1 MRNTFLISKAA
12 QRGRGSALW
21 LLPLGLASAMA
32 HAQQAPDA
40 PAVPAVEEVVPAPV
54 VAAAD
59 AQGPA
64 DTATDAVAAPAPVAA
79 PEPVPALAAAPV
91 AAAEPSL
98 PPAPAPQ
105 PVPTTDVAP
114 EAVAAEQAIAAA
126 PAATPV
132 AAAPAV
138 ASAVAAPATATPVAT
153 APVAAPSA
161 APAQVPAPVA
171 AAAQVAETAPAP
183 APVPQPAPV
192 AAAPPIIPLAPD
204 QAAERQL
211 GARCPVDLAGRLA
224 PQGDLMIGA
233 CQGTLPP
240 HLAALLVAVTEQ
252 DIHLP
257 RSWREREV
265 RQKAWFKA
273 VAGVGER
280 PDFIARLGDIWVRS
294 FEGADAS
301 TTTYLVSAP
310 FDCADGALPN
320 ENTAEPVRLAAGDCG
335 QAYVRQRVYQVG
347 SDGAPQDI
355 TATAMPAAPSIAEAD
370 RARHRAR
377 EGKVSLD
384 HSKLQY
390 GPAMRWFVQYP
401 ESPQKTGPHSFSDW
415 NREHLS
421 FVVWNGTRFELRDTV
436 TRAQWP
442 CDPVAPGDKACGGFP
457 DSGPDAYVLAGPA
470 ANSAVSSP

>member
-1 MRNTFLISKAA
+1 MRNTFLRSQAA
-12 QRGRGSALW
+12 QRGRAPALW
-21 LLPLGLASAMA
+21 LLPLGLAAAMA

-40 PAVPAVEEVVPAPV
+40 PA
-54 VAAAD
+54 
-59 AQGPA
+59 
-64 DTATDAVAAPAPVAA
+64 
-79 PEPVPALAAAPV
+79 APV
-91 AAAEPSL
+91 AAAEPVPVLVAAPVPSM
-98 PPAPAPQ
+98 PPAPEPAPQ
-105 PVPTTDVAP
+105 PQPATDVAP
-114 EAVAAEQAIAAA
+114 EAVSAEPASAPAPAAA
-126 PAATPV
+126 PM
-132 AAAPAV
+132 APPADV
-138 ASAVAAPATATPVAT
+138 ASTNAAPVAT
-153 APVAAPSA
+153 APVAAPPP
-161 APAQVPAPVA
+161 APAQVPAPAPAVA
-171 AAAQVAETAPAP
+171 QAPDTAPASAPVPSPAP
-183 APVPQPAPV
+183 APV
-192 AAAPPIIPLAPD
+192 APPIIPLAPD

-233 CQGTLPP
+233 CQGALPP
-240 HLAALLVAVTEQ
+240 HLAALLVALPEQ

-273 VAGVGER
+273 VAGVGQR

-320 ENTAEPVRLAAGDCG
+320 ENTAEPVRLAAGSCG

-347 SDGAPQDI
+347 SDGVPQDI
-355 TATAMPAAPSIAEAD
+355 TAMAMPAAPSIAEAD
-370 RARHRAR
+370 RARHRTR
-377 EGKVSLD
+377 EGRISLD

-415 NREHLS
+415 NREHLA

>member
-1 MRNTFLISKAA
+1 
-12 QRGRGSALW
+12 
-21 LLPLGLASAMA
+21 MA

-40 PAVPAVEEVVPAPV
+40 PAAPAVEEAVPAV

-59 AQGPA
+59 AQTPA
-64 DTATDAVAAPAPVAA
+64 DAATDAVAAPAPVAA
-79 PEPVPALAAAPV
+79 AEPVPALVAAPV
-91 AAAEPSL
+91 PSM
-98 PPAPAPQ
+98 PPAPEPAPQ
-105 PVPTTDVAP
+105 PQPATGVAP
-114 EAVAAEQAIAAA
+114 EAVSAEPASAPAPAAA
-126 PAATPV
+126 PM
-132 AAAPAV
+132 APPTDV
-138 ASAVAAPATATPVAT
+138 ASTNAAPVAT
-153 APVAAPSA
+153 APVAAPPP
-161 APAQVPAPVA
+161 APAQVPAPAPAVA
-171 AAAQVAETAPAP
+171 PAPDTAPASVPVPPSAP
-183 APVPQPAPV
+183 API
-192 AAAPPIIPLAPD
+192 APPIIPLAPD

-240 HLAALLVAVTEQ
+240 HLAALLVALPEQ

-273 VAGVGER
+273 VAGMGQR

-320 ENTAEPVRLAAGDCG
+320 ENTADPVRLAAGSCG

-347 SDGAPQDI
+347 SDGVPQDI
-355 TATAMPAAPSIAEAD
+355 TAMAMPAAPSIAEAD
-370 RARHRAR
+370 RARHRTR
-377 EGKVSLD
+377 EGRISLD

-415 NREHLS
+415 NREHLA
-421 FVVWNGTRFELRDTV
+421 FVVWNGNRFELRDTV